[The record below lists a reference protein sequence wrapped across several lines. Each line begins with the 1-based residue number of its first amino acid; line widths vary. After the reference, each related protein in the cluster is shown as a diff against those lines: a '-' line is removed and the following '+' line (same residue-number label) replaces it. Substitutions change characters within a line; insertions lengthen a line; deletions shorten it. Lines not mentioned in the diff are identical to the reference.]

1 MKKISK
7 IILSTIILSL
17 IIQITPVNALELS
30 TQDIKEIRKQIDI
43 TGIDSKYSDNIVN
56 YMKNLELSKD
66 ELILVEKTGMDLIN
80 MTYRKKSITDF
91 SFGEIY
97 NVYKKVSSLASQ
109 LNIGFSIN
117 FLKMS
122 LVLRDKSNDALL
134 LSTDINEIQGFMN
147 NVKENNSSKDL
158 VAIAD
163 KIEANIFGNSSGFS
177 NKVYNSNIPYV
188 ASNIV
193 DEAVGAN
200 TSVSNK
206 YLNKGSIFS
215 STNNELDNEKNN
227 NKYNSSSNSTNTKD
241 DLSNNDNISS
251 VTDNS
256 KSVELN
262 NQGNKVTDNSKSID
276 NKESSINNSSEIVS
290 VINDKYNKVLFYIVG
305 FSFMSTLAV
314 LIKILIRI

>member
-17 IIQITPVNALELS
+17 IIQITSVNALELS

-97 NVYKKVSSLASQ
+97 NVYKKVSSLANQ

-122 LVLRDKSNDALL
+122 IVLRDKSNDALL
-134 LSTDINEIQGFMN
+134 LSADINEIQGFMN
-147 NVKENNSSKDL
+147 NVKENNSAKDL

-206 YLNKGSIFS
+206 YLTQGSIFS

-227 NKYNSSSNSTNTKD
+227 SRSNSTNTKA

-256 KSVELN
+256 KSVDLKTE
-262 NQGNKVTDNSKSID
+262 GNKVTDNSKSID
-276 NKESSINNSSEIVS
+276 NKESRINNSSEIVS
-290 VINDKYNKVLFYIVG
+290 VINHRYNKILFYIVG

>member
-7 IILSTIILSL
+7 IILFTIILSL

-30 TQDIKEIRKQIDI
+30 TQDIKEIRNQVDI

-56 YMKNLELSKD
+56 YMKNLELSKE
-66 ELILVEKTGMDLIN
+66 ELTLVEKTGMDLIN

-97 NVYKKVSSLASQ
+97 NVYKKVSSLANQ

-122 LVLRDKSNDALL
+122 IVLRDKSNDALL
-134 LSTDINEIQGFMN
+134 LSADINEIQGFIN
-147 NVKENNSSKDL
+147 NVKENNSAKDL

-200 TSVSNK
+200 TSISNK
-206 YLNKGSIFS
+206 YLTQGSIFS
-215 STNNELDNEKNN
+215 STNNELDNEENN
-227 NKYNSSSNSTNTKD
+227 NKYNSSSNSTNTKA
-241 DLSNNDNISS
+241 DLSNNDKISS

-256 KSVELN
+256 KSVELKTEE
-262 NQGNKVTDNSKSID
+262 NKVTENSKSID

-290 VINDKYNKVLFYIVG
+290 VINDKYNKILFYIMG
-305 FSFMSTLAV
+305 FSFMSMLGV
-314 LIKILIRI
+314 LIKIIIGM

>member
-134 LSTDINEIQGFMN
+134 LSADINEIQGFMN

-227 NKYNSSSNSTNTKD
+227 NKYNSSSNSTNTKA
-241 DLSNNDNISS
+241 DLSNSDNISS